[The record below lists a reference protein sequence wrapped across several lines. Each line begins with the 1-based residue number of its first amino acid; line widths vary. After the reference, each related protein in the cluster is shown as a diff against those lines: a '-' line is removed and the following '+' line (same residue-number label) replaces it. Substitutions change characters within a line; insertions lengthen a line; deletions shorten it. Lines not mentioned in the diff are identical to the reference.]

1 MHQPCMPYKKCL
13 SMRRLFSQI
22 ITEQNDNEKKSLI
35 DEFKFKKCG
44 NFTEDNTVCCD
55 QWHMPETCAVERLQ
69 EPDRDSLGQQPL
81 GHCGLPNTIDFDGN
95 YSFNPVCL
103 LIILFVFEC
112 PW

>member
-35 DEFKFKKCG
+35 NEFKFKKCG
-44 NFTEDNTVCCD
+44 NSTEDNPTVCCD
-55 QWHMPETCAVERLQ
+55 QWHMPKTCAVERLQ

-95 YSFNPVCL
+95 YTFNPACFFRHL
-103 LIILFVFEC
+103 CTLT
-112 PW
+112 